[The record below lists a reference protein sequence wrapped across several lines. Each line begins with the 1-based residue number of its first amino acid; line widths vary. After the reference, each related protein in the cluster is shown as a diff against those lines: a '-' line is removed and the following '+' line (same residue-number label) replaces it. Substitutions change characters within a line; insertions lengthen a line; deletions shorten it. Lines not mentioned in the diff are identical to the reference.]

1 MGPRKAH
8 TMFQHSIHAALV
20 TALMLGATLLAS
32 PLHAQ
37 EVAAAEAGSFVIQT
51 SGPEATASPFTLYR
65 MPAPDFSADQADS
78 VRTGRVDP
86 LDLDQNDELNAG
98 PNVALMAVGGAALVT
113 GLLIGGD
120 AGTAV
125 AITGGAIG
133 LVGLYRFL
141 R

>member
-1 MGPRKAH
+1 
-8 TMFQHSIHAALV
+8 MFTHSIHAALV

-37 EVAAAEAGSFVIQT
+37 EVAEAEVGNFVVQT
-51 SGPEATASPFTLYR
+51 SGPEAMASAFTVSR
-65 MPAPDFSADQADS
+65 TPAPDFSADQADF
-78 VRTGRVDP
+78 VRTGQVDP
-86 LDLDQNDELNAG
+86 LALDQSNEINAG
-98 PNVALMAVGGAALVT
+98 PNVALMAVGGAALVA

-120 AGTAV
+120 AGTVV